1 MILPTEMP
9 LYTNAPSLLF
19 LMRSSEARK
28 KKRGLLFSRGELNN
42 RNRLQVD

>member
-9 LYTNAPSLLF
+9 LYTNARSPLF
-19 LMRSSEARK
+19 LDELSVAQK
-28 KKRGLLFSRGELNN
+28 KKRGLLFFRGELNN